1 MNDSFLRYV
10 DTDRS
15 YLPKAL
21 DDAVSSVKEF
31 DSVLPMCL
39 IKDQI
44 SASHFG
50 RVRTMFKFACFRIA
64 FIRQIEITQSFK
76 LDHGQFLMIPNGHLP
91 PQERRVICN
100 QPV

>member
-39 IKDQI
+39 IKLSI
-44 SASHFG
+44 LLL
-50 RVRTMFKFACFRIA
+50 T
-64 FIRQIEITQSFK
+64 
-76 LDHGQFLMIPNGHLP
+76 LGHLA
-91 PQERRVICN
+91 QVIFDWFPLGRLGDKFCLLLL
-100 QPV
+100 